1 MPKADEPLQ
10 AVLVSNRGRGWRLS
24 RRLGAGWDDAVV
36 VEMSAEE
43 FERLVEDALD
53 QVPAELAAMVE
64 NLVVLVQSQAPADD
78 PDLLGLYDGV
88 ALPDQDSHYGMQP
101 PAQILIFSDNLL
113 QMCASREEVEEE
125 VRITV
130 VHEIAHH
137 FGIDDDRLHDLGYA

>member
-1 MPKADEPLQ
+1 M
-10 AVLVSNRGRGWRLS
+10 
-24 RRLGAGWDDAVV
+24 

-53 QVPAELAAMVE
+53 QVPTEISEVVDNVA
-64 NLVVLVQSQAPADD
+64 VLVQAEAPDDD

-88 ALPDQDSHYGMQP
+88 ALPDQGSHDGLQP

-113 QMCASREEVEEE
+113 AMCETREEVERE

>member
-1 MPKADEPLQ
+1 M
-10 AVLVSNRGRGWRLS
+10 
-24 RRLGAGWDDAVV
+24 

-53 QVPAELAAMVE
+53 QVPAEISGVVDNLA
-64 NLVVLVQSQAPADD
+64 VLVQAEAPDDD

-88 ALPDQDSHYGMQP
+88 AMPDQESHYGLQP

-113 QMCASREEVEEE
+113 QMCESREELERE

-137 FGIDDDRLHDLGYA
+137 FGIDDARLHELGYA